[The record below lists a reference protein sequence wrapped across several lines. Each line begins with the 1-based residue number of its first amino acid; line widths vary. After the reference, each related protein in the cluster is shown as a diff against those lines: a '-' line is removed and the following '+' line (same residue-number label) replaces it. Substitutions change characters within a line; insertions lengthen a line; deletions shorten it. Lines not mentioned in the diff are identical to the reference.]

1 MNSKINASARMGC
14 SCSKVRDDDVFR
26 GDSMQGLVHY
36 REKNE
41 IANASFGDN
50 KQSESYDVP
59 SLNFKFLFRSA
70 SVWRT

>member
-1 MNSKINASARMGC
+1 
-14 SCSKVRDDDVFR
+14 
-26 GDSMQGLVHY
+26 MQGLVHY

-50 KQSESYDVP
+50 KQSDSYDV
-59 SLNFKFLFRSA
+59 LVLIFKFPLSFA

>member
-1 MNSKINASARMGC
+1 MGC
-14 SCSKVRDDDVFR
+14 SCSKVRDDDVVR

>member
-1 MNSKINASARMGC
+1 
-14 SCSKVRDDDVFR
+14 
-26 GDSMQGLVHY
+26 MQGLVHY

-70 SVWRT
+70 SVEIT

>member
-1 MNSKINASARMGC
+1 MGC
-14 SCSKVRDDDVFR
+14 SCSKVRGDDVVHE
-26 GDSMQGLVHY
+26 DSMQGLVHY

-50 KQSESYDVP
+50 KQSDSYDV
-59 SLNFKFLFRSA
+59 LVLIFKFPLSFA